1 MIGLL
6 LKKLP
11 KLILVLIVFITV
23 FLLGFLLIGCMDTPN
38 TFSDV
43 YLVELRFNES
53 APLDSNIERAHKT
66 LNKTSDLSSL
76 RISTSYLAMCVEIGG
91 TTTCASSFN
100 TSSFA
105 GVSVQNTK
113 SEANIDLLQVARVFS
128 SNCHPRLLL
137 AVLGLT
143 VILFFVM
150 IWAVV
155 PFIPGKIWA
164 KRISC
169 GLLGLD
175 TLLWGLGAM
184 LQHEAVTSAK
194 KFITASS
201 AYLIQIKLGTRA
213 EAISWTSFSFLLL
226 TCIGTCA
233 LYARD
238 MLVAKNGPPL
248 NKL

>member
-43 YLVELRFNES
+43 YLVELSFNES
-53 APLDSNIERAHKT
+53 SPLYSNMARQT
-66 LNKTSDLSSL
+66 LNKTSDL
-76 RISTSYLAMCVEIGG
+76 RISTSYLAMCVELGG

-105 GVSVQNTK
+105 GVSVENTK